1 MGKPPGIS
9 AREHASIRWWRD
21 ITAARTVQYAPERA
35 DGTGIEVD
43 MRDQPVD
50 LQTFL
55 DRLAS
60 AAPTPGG
67 GAASAYVAALGAAS
81 VAKVAAVSVG
91 KPKFAVHDADLRSH
105 LDHLGSLRDR
115 FLALAA
121 DDESAFATFMQ
132 AYRLPKTT
140 DAERAARATALQEGM
155 RQAAAPPL
163 RIMAAAREVLDAAEA
178 IAITGNPNA
187 LGDCGAG
194 AAMAVAAMRVSLLNV
209 TANIAGLVDGAEVA
223 GYRAQL
229 HDLMDGVADRE
240 RVLIETIRRRLA
252 GEVA

>member
-1 MGKPPGIS
+1 M
-9 AREHASIRWWRD
+9 
-21 ITAARTVQYAPERA
+21 AA
-35 DGTGIEVD
+35 IEVS
-43 MRDQPVD
+43 MRDDGMD

-60 AAPTPGG
+60 SAPTPGG
-67 GAASAYVAALGAAS
+67 GAASAYVGALGAAS

-91 KPKFAVHDADLRSH
+91 KPKFAAHDAELRAH
-105 LDHLGSLRDR
+105 LDHLHTLRGR

-121 DDESAFATFMQ
+121 EDEAAFAAFMQ
-132 AYRLPKTT
+132 AYRLPKAT
-140 DAERAARATALQEGM
+140 DDERAARAARLQEGM
-155 RQAAAPPL
+155 RQAAAVPL
-163 RIMAAAREVLDAAEA
+163 RIMAASREVLDAAEA

-209 TANIAGLVDGAEVA
+209 TANIAGMVDGAEVA

-229 HDLMDGVADRE
+229 HDLMDGVTERE
-240 RVLIETIRRRLA
+240 RTLLETVRHRLA

>member
-1 MGKPPGIS
+1 MGKLSGFLV
-9 AREHASIRWWRD
+9 ARHIG
-21 ITAARTVQYAPERA
+21 ARTVQYVWNMA
-35 DGTGIEVD
+35 GSVGIEVSMSD
-43 MRDQPVD
+43 ESVD
-50 LQTFL
+50 LHAFL

-60 AAPTPGG
+60 DAPTPGG
-67 GAASAYVAALGAAS
+67 GAASAYVGALGAAS

-91 KPKFAVHDADLRSH
+91 KPKFAAHDAELRAH

-121 DDESAFATFMQ
+121 EDASAFATFMQ

-140 DAERAARATALQEGM
+140 DAERAARVAALQEGM
-155 RQAAAPPL
+155 RQAAAAPL

-229 HDLMDGVADRE
+229 HDLMDGVTERE
-240 RVLIETIRRRLA
+240 RALLDAIRRRLA
-252 GEVA
+252 GEVS

>member
-1 MGKPPGIS
+1 MGKPPS
-9 AREHASIRWWRD
+9 VLVARHMG
-21 ITAARTVQYAPERA
+21 TRTVQYIWNRV
-35 DGTGIEVD
+35 GKIGSEVSMSD
-43 MRDQPVD
+43 ESVD
-50 LQTFL
+50 LHAFL

-60 AAPTPGG
+60 DAPTPGG

-91 KPKFAVHDADLRSH
+91 KPKFAAHDAELRSY
-105 LDHLGSLRDR
+105 LDHLTSLRDR
-115 FLALAA
+115 FLVLAV
-121 DDESAFATFMQ
+121 DDASAFATFMQ

-140 DAERAARATALQEGM
+140 DAERATRATALQEGM
-155 RQAAAPPL
+155 RQAAAAPL

-209 TANIAGLVDGAEVA
+209 TANIAGIVDSAEVA

-229 HDLMDGVADRE
+229 HDLMDGVIERE
-240 RVLIETIRRRLA
+240 RALLEAIRRRLA

>member
-1 MGKPPGIS
+1 MS
-9 AREHASIRWWRD
+9 DRSI
-21 ITAARTVQYAPERA
+21 
-35 DGTGIEVD
+35 
-43 MRDQPVD
+43 D
-50 LQTFL
+50 LPSFL
-55 DRLAS
+55 ERLAS
-60 AAPTPGG
+60 NAPTPGG
-67 GAASAYVAALGAAS
+67 GAASAYVGALGAAS

-91 KPKFAVHDADLRSH
+91 KPKFAAHDADLRAR
-105 LDHLGSLRDR
+105 LDHLVSLRDR

-121 DDESAFATFMQ
+121 DDEAAFAAFMR
-132 AYRLPKTT
+132 AYRLPKATDDERTT
-140 DAERAARATALQEGM
+140 RAVAVQDGM
-155 RQAAAPPL
+155 RQAAAAPL

-178 IAITGNPNA
+178 IAATGNPNA

-229 HDLMDGVADRE
+229 HDLMDGVAERE
-240 RVLIETIRRRLA
+240 RALLDAIRRRLA